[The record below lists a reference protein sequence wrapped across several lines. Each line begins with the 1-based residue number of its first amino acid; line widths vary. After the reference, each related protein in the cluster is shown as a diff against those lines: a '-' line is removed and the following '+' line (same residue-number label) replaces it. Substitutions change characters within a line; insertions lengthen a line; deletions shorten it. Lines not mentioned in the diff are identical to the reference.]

1 MAAEVM
7 LFDGGKLSV
16 EGAVTINNVVTVVE
30 RGVALFDRDSL
41 IVVDLKQVTEVD
53 SAAICML
60 LEWQREAVRRSCRI
74 RFASMPPN
82 LEGLAQLYGVYELIQ
97 LA

>member
-1 MAAEVM
+1 MADEVV

-30 RGVALFDRDSL
+30 RGVSLFDRDSL

-60 LEWQREAVRRSCRI
+60 LEWQREAIRRSCRI

>member
-1 MAAEVM
+1 MAAEVV

-30 RGVALFDRDSL
+30 QGVSLFDRDSL

-60 LEWQREAVRRSCRI
+60 LEWQREAIRRSCRI

>member
-41 IVVDLKQVTEVD
+41 IVDLKQVTEVD

>member
-1 MAAEVM
+1 MAAVV

-30 RGVALFDRDSL
+30 RGVSLFDRDSL

-60 LEWQREAVRRSCRI
+60 LEWQREAIRRSCRI

>member
-1 MAAEVM
+1 MAAEVVR
-7 LFDGGKLSV
+7 DGGKLSV

-30 RGVALFDRDSL
+30 RGIALFDRDSL
-41 IVVDLKQVTEVD
+41 MVDLKQVTEVD

-60 LEWQREAVRRSCRI
+60 LEWQREAARRSCRI
-74 RFASMPPN
+74 CFASMPPN